1 MNDLFKNWK
10 TIPNLIS
17 FIRIILVPVFV
28 VLYLKGHTITA
39 VSVLAVSGLTDCF
52 DGKIARKFNQ
62 ISALGKILDPVAD
75 KLTEISI
82 AIVLLIKFHQCDS
95 VAMKYFSW
103 VFILFLVKEL
113 IMLFVGAIMLSKGIK
128 PEPAEIYGKI
138 ATTVFYFVMIL
149 IIGFAPQIGAF
160 SSYDLRLAMPEW
172 MVMTLV
178 VISLV
183 LTFVALISYVPPT
196 ISKFREYKNNSGEN

>member
-82 AIVLLIKFHQCDS
+82 AIVLLIKFHQ
-95 VAMKYFSW
+95 
-103 VFILFLVKEL
+103 
-113 IMLFVGAIMLSKGIK
+113 
-128 PEPAEIYGKI
+128 
-138 ATTVFYFVMIL
+138 
-149 IIGFAPQIGAF
+149 
-160 SSYDLRLAMPEW
+160 
-172 MVMTLV
+172 
-178 VISLV
+178 
-183 LTFVALISYVPPT
+183 
-196 ISKFREYKNNSGEN
+196 